1 MNMKSLCV
9 VMMALLAGEYVKA
22 QVEISPSVKTKTTF
36 AIVVDQKSYEAAKL
50 EIEAYRNSVERDGL
64 GTYLLV
70 DDWKRPEPIREK
82 LKELHER
89 DKAPL
94 EGCVFVGD
102 IPIPMIRDAHHLS
115 SAFKMSPKANWQ
127 RSSIPSDRYY
137 DDFGLNF
144 DYLKQDSLLPD
155 YHYLSLRADSKQY
168 ISPDIYSA
176 RIRPLRLEGK
186 DRYQMLRD
194 YLKKVV
200 SEKNRVNVLDQL
212 TMARGHGYNSED
224 RLAWSGEQLALREQL
239 PSVFRPEGTVKFYDF
254 DIRYPAKSLYLN
266 EIQREGLDVML
277 FHHHGGPTM
286 QYLNGYENGSGID
299 LSIKN
304 IKLFLRSKVFSYAQ
318 KHGRD
323 KAVQKYST
331 QYGVPESWCEEA
343 FDEDKIKADSILN
356 RNMDIYTDDI
366 HQLTPNARFVLF
378 DACFNGSFHQDDN
391 IDGAYIYNKGKTI
404 CTMGCTVNTV
414 QDKWPDEFLGL
425 LAAGMRI
432 GQFTRFTCYL
442 ENHLIGD
449 PTFHFTNS
457 SSLNMDINHCLVLKE
472 GKAGFWK
479 NQLHSSLPDMQA
491 MALRQLSMLDL
502 KDLPVLLNR
511 IYRES
516 SYFVVR
522 LEALRLLALNYPN
535 EAVEVLKLAMNDSY
549 ELIRRFAVDYVE
561 KNANPA
567 FIPAW
572 LENYLLRGY
581 ENRYHFR
588 FLNSLS
594 AFDYEAALAELKVL
608 TASEVFYDTYYVDEL
623 FSLFPLQHQRLVR
636 DLGVMSNPDSKPK
649 YIRQEMNAFR
659 NNPVSMAIKPLL
671 DVLKD
676 ESKSEE
682 LRVAAAETL
691 GWYNLYYRKSDI
703 IEALQTFSTSNSA
716 VMKEVNKTIHR
727 LKSKNR

>member
-239 PSVFRPEGTVKFYDF
+239 P
-254 DIRYPAKSLYLN
+254 
-266 EIQREGLDVML
+266 
-277 FHHHGGPTM
+277 
-286 QYLNGYENGSGID
+286 
-299 LSIKN
+299 
-304 IKLFLRSKVFSYAQ
+304 RSF
-318 KHGRD
+318 
-323 KAVQKYST
+323 
-331 QYGVPESWCEEA
+331 VP
-343 FDEDKIKADSILN
+343 
-356 RNMDIYTDDI
+356 
-366 HQLTPNARFVLF
+366 
-378 DACFNGSFHQDDN
+378 
-391 IDGAYIYNKGKTI
+391 
-404 CTMGCTVNTV
+404 
-414 QDKWPDEFLGL
+414 
-425 LAAGMRI
+425 
-432 GQFTRFTCYL
+432 
-442 ENHLIGD
+442 
-449 PTFHFTNS
+449 
-457 SSLNMDINHCLVLKE
+457 KE
-472 GKAGFWK
+472 
-479 NQLHSSLPDMQA
+479 L
-491 MALRQLSMLDL
+491 
-502 KDLPVLLNR
+502 
-511 IYRES
+511 
-516 SYFVVR
+516 
-522 LEALRLLALNYPN
+522 
-535 EAVEVLKLAMNDSY
+535 
-549 ELIRRFAVDYVE
+549 
-561 KNANPA
+561 
-567 FIPAW
+567 
-572 LENYLLRGY
+572 
-581 ENRYHFR
+581 
-588 FLNSLS
+588 
-594 AFDYEAALAELKVL
+594 
-608 TASEVFYDTYYVDEL
+608 
-623 FSLFPLQHQRLVR
+623 
-636 DLGVMSNPDSKPK
+636 
-649 YIRQEMNAFR
+649 
-659 NNPVSMAIKPLL
+659 
-671 DVLKD
+671 
-676 ESKSEE
+676 
-682 LRVAAAETL
+682 
-691 GWYNLYYRKSDI
+691 
-703 IEALQTFSTSNSA
+703 
-716 VMKEVNKTIHR
+716 
-727 LKSKNR
+727 